1 VIATYPHIRKKQDV
15 WWLYPGTIIA
25 RFISHCYNNS
35 MSRSRRSIKL
45 WQALAL
51 LLLVGLV
58 WLSRANPF
66 SSVPGETQSRPTAVA
81 PQPAVVS
88 GGISLY
94 FTAPDSPTAGTLRG
108 GPDAALAEAI
118 RQARVSVDV
127 AVMQLN
133 LWSMRDALLSAHRRG
148 VAVRVVVESDYGDTP
163 EVEALREAG
172 IPVLGDRRESTMHH
186 KFTIIDR
193 QEVWTGS
200 MNYSINDAYRNH
212 NALLRIASPE
222 LATSYLAEFEK
233 MFVYDRF
240 GTASR
245 QDTPQPIVTVE
256 GTQVEVL
263 FSPDDGVAA
272 RIEALLLG
280 AEQSIDVLAY
290 SFTLNVLADA
300 LIERHAVGVVVRG
313 VFEDSQALSNRGGDY
328 ERLRA
333 AGLDIRLDVRAGNMH
348 HKTIVIDRGITA
360 TGSYNFSNNA
370 ETRNDENVLV
380 IHDVEIAGAFMA
392 EFERLFAAGSHAEQD
407 K

>member
-1 VIATYPHIRKKQDV
+1 
-15 WWLYPGTIIA
+15 
-25 RFISHCYNNS
+25 
-35 MSRSRRSIKL
+35 
-45 WQALAL
+45 
-51 LLLVGLV
+51 
-58 WLSRANPF
+58 
-66 SSVPGETQSRPTAVA
+66 
-81 PQPAVVS
+81 
-88 GGISLY
+88 
-94 FTAPDSPTAGTLRG
+94 
-108 GPDAALAEAI
+108 
-118 RQARVSVDV
+118 
-127 AVMQLN
+127 
-133 LWSMRDALLSAHRRG
+133 
-148 VAVRVVVESDYGDTP
+148 
-163 EVEALREAG
+163 
-172 IPVLGDRRESTMHH
+172 MHH

-222 LATSYLAEFEK
+222 LATSYLVEFEE

-240 GTASR
+240 GAASR
-245 QDTPQPIVTVE
+245 QDTPQPIVTVGE
-256 GTQVEVL
+256 TQVEVL

-290 SFTLNVLADA
+290 SFTLDVLADA

-333 AGLDIRLDVRAGNMH
+333 AGLDIRLDGRAGNMH
-348 HKTIVIDRGITA
+348 HKTIVIDRGITV

-380 IHDVEIAGAFMA
+380 IHDVEIAEAFMA
-392 EFERLFAAGSHAEQD
+392 EFERLFAAGSHGVQD